1 MDSERAAALVGRA
14 QRGDRQAVA
23 ELFGGHLPLV
33 YNVVGRALSGH
44 PDTDDV
50 VQETMLRAVDGL
62 GSLRDPAGFRSWL
75 VAIALNQVRRRFRDA
90 GAPDVVPDPTTV
102 ADPAADFVGLTI
114 VRLGLSEQRREVAE
128 ATRWLDGTDR
138 ELLALWWLE
147 AAGELSRAELAAA
160 LEVTPQ
166 HAAVRVQRMKGQ
178 LQAARV
184 VVRALAAVPGCP
196 WLAELTAGWNGV
208 PGALWRK
215 RIGRHARECAVCG
228 EQGRGLVPAEGLLA
242 GLAMV
247 PLPDGAGFGAGYAYG
262 PGPGPGFGPSSGS
275 GYGSGDDY
283 GYGPDLGSGS
293 DLGSGYGSGSDL
305 GSDPGG
311 AHGAGH
317 ASPGRAAQ
325 RRGNARGGS
334 HRAGAARR
342 GHRRAPRRGPG
353 RVLVGG
359 GVVAAVAVV
368 AGLLVVVGGSD
379 APPAAGAAEQGP
391 APAATLV
398 DPASAAAPSASPSLS
413 PSSAAP
419 PASPSPAPDT
429 RAASAP
435 PAPAPSS
442 PAPPAAPPSAA
453 PSSASAQQRSADLAQ
468 QVLELV
474 NSERAKAGC
483 GPVAANAKLATAA
496 LRHSEDMAARNF
508 FDHTNPD
515 GAGPQQR
522 IDAVGYAWS
531 GWGENIARGQKDAA
545 AVMDSWMNSSGH
557 RANIL
562 NCKFTELGVGVH
574 LGSGGPWWT
583 QDFGTPR

>member
-1 MDSERAAALVGRA
+1 MDSGRTAALVGRA
-14 QRGDRQAVA
+14 QCGDRQAVA
-23 ELFGGHLPLV
+23 ELVGGHLPLV

-62 GSLRDPAGFRSWL
+62 AGLRDPAGFRSWL
-75 VAIALNQVRRRFRDA
+75 VAIALNQVRRRFRNADA
-90 GAPDVVPDPTTV
+90 VDAVPDPAAV

-128 ATRWLDGTDR
+128 ATRWLDDGDR

-147 AAGELSRAELAAA
+147 AAGELSRTELAAA
-160 LEVTPQ
+160 LEISPQ

-178 LQAARV
+178 LEAARV

-196 WLAELTAGWNGV
+196 WLAEVTAGWDGV

-228 EQGRGLVPAEGLLA
+228 EQRRGLVPAEGLLA
-242 GLAMV
+242 GLALV
-247 PLPDGAGFGAGYAYG
+247 PLPNGARFAQELAAA
-262 PGPGPGFGPSSGS
+262 SSH
-275 GYGSGDDY
+275 
-283 GYGPDLGSGS
+283 SGS
-293 DLGSGYGSGSDL
+293 DGTGDGTGGGSA
-305 GSDPGG
+305 PR
-311 AHGAGH
+311 A
-317 ASPGRAAQ
+317 GRAAH
-325 RRGNARGGS
+325 RRGPSASGA
-334 HRAGAARR
+334 HRAGARR
-342 GHRRAPRRGPG
+342 GHRRARRRGPAPV
-353 RVLVGG
+353 VLGG

-368 AGLLVVVGGSD
+368 AGLLVVVGGTD
-379 APPAAGAAEQGP
+379 TPPAVGAAEQP
-391 APAATLV
+391 PPSVAALV
-398 DPASAAAPSASPSLS
+398 DPAQGTAPAADGDASPSAAPSASPSAAAS
-413 PSSAAP
+413 PSPSAPVSSAAP
-419 PASPSPAPDT
+419 SPSASASAKPSAPAAPGSGSA
-429 RAASAP
+429 AASAN
-435 PAPAPSS
+435 
-442 PAPPAAPPSAA
+442 PAAASAA
-453 PSSASAQQRSADLAQ
+453 KRSTDLAQ
-468 QVLELV
+468 QVVDLV
-474 NSERAKAGC
+474 NTQRAQAGC
-483 GPVAANAKLATAA
+483 GPVRANAKLATAA

-545 AVMDSWMNSSGH
+545 AVMESWMNSPGH

-574 LGSGGPWWT
+574 LGTGGPWWT

>member
-1 MDSERAAALVGRA
+1 MDSERVAALVGRA
-14 QRGDRQAVA
+14 QHGDRQAVA
-23 ELFGGHLPLV
+23 ELVGGHLPLV

-62 GSLRDPAGFRSWL
+62 AGLRDPAGFRSWL
-75 VAIALNQVRRRFRDA
+75 VAIALNQVRRRFRDEHA
-90 GAPDVVPDPTTV
+90 VDAVPDPAAV

-128 ATRWLDGTDR
+128 ATRWLDGGDR

-160 LEVTPQ
+160 LEVSPQ

-178 LQAARV
+178 LEAARV

-196 WLAELTAGWNGV
+196 WLAELTAGWDGV

-228 EQGRGLVPAEGLLA
+228 EQRRGLVPAEGLLA
-242 GLAMV
+242 GLALV
-247 PLPDGAGFGAGYAYG
+247 PLPDGAQFGAGFG
-262 PGPGPGFGPSSGS
+262 PGLAAGPGDGFAPDFDPGPDFGS
-275 GYGSGDDY
+275 GGGSGFD
-283 GYGPDLGSGS
+283 GGGGGVAGP
-293 DLGSGYGSGSDL
+293 
-305 GSDPGG
+305 
-311 AHGAGH
+311 AG
-317 ASPGRAAQ
+317 PGRAVH
-325 RRGNARGGS
+325 RRGSSSGGS
-334 HRAGAARR
+334 HRAGARR
-342 GHRRAPRRGPG
+342 GHRRARRRGPAPV
-353 RVLVGG
+353 VLGG

-379 APPAAGAAEQGP
+379 APSAVDTAEQ
-391 APAATLV
+391 APQSAVALV
-398 DPASAAAPSASPSLS
+398 DPAQGTDPGPDGGPAPSAVPSGS
-413 PSSAAP
+413 G
-419 PASPSPAPDT
+419 
-429 RAASAP
+429 
-435 PAPAPSS
+435 
-442 PAPPAAPPSAA
+442 SAA
-453 PSSASAQQRSADLAQ
+453 PSPSAPPSPSLLPSPSASASSAPAAPAASASPAAPTANAASATAAKRSADLAQ
-468 QVLELV
+468 QVVDLV
-474 NSERAKAGC
+474 NSQRSQAGC
-483 GPVAANAKLATAA
+483 GPVRSNAKLALAA
-496 LRHSEDMAARNF
+496 QRHSEDMAARNF

-522 IDAVGYAWS
+522 IDAAGYAWS

-545 AVMDSWMNSSGH
+545 AVMDSWMNSPGH

-562 NCKFTELGVGVH
+562 NCKFTELGVGIH